1 MSEDTVTKTVTIKEG
16 TTTKQSSSH
25 GGSSESTISAT
36 VGGNLKDVFSA
47 ELGYSK
53 TTGFDWSFS
62 SESAFSREVTHQA
75 TVPVRP
81 GAEVSVYQV
90 VGVCDNSDGTV
101 YTVNTK
107 RLVVRGSDGSSKTV
121 DAE

>member
-1 MSEDTVTKTVTIKEG
+1 MVTIKEG
-16 TTTKQSSSH
+16 TTTSQTGSH
-25 GGSSESTISAT
+25 GGSTSNSISAT
-36 VGGNLKDVFSA
+36 VGGNLKGIFSA

-53 TTGFDWSFS
+53 TTGFDWSS
-62 SESAFSREVTHQA
+62 SSTSSFSREETHEA
-75 TVPVRP
+75 RIPVKP
-81 GAEVSVYQV
+81 GGVVSVYQV

-107 RLVVRGSDGSSKTV
+107 TLVVRGKDGSSTEV